1 MGTREDIGKKVKAV
15 RESKKLTQAEVAEKA
30 SVSVNYYARLERGE
44 VNPSSEIIGK
54 IAKAFGVKS
63 SSILPF

>member
-1 MGTREDIGKKVKAV
+1 MGTKEEIGKKVKAV
-15 RESKKLTQAEVAEKA
+15 RESKKLTQVEAAEKA
-30 SVSVNYYARLERGE
+30 GVSVNYFARLERGE

>member
-1 MGTREDIGKKVKAV
+1 MGTKEDIGKKVKAV

-30 SVSVNYYARLERGE
+30 GVSVNYYARLERGE